1 MEFEKAW
8 LTYRRNQQLAVLWST
23 NSVYSNFQ
31 GTIAKKCG
39 AGIANSSAGNP
50 GMFYDRN
57 SVPERSRSVVASG

>member
-31 GTIAKKCG
+31 GTIAKN
-39 AGIANSSAGNP
+39 AVQELRIAARKSW
-50 GMFYDRN
+50 D
-57 SVPERSRSVVASG
+57 VL